1 MGALNRFERRLE
13 EAVEGFFARTF
24 RSGLQPIELA
34 KAVQRYAEDN
44 QHVTEAGVVAPN
56 VYRFR
61 LSERDLERLESFGDR
76 LRRELGE
83 VVVRTAVER
92 GWKLRGPALVR
103 LESDAGVD
111 FGTYQLAGRVEAVDP
126 DDTGAV
132 TTAPPGRDGRV
143 SRLALR
149 IVRGGEAGTEVPLA
163 GTRLVAGRQSDCAVA
178 LDDPTVS
185 RQHAAF
191 VNRAGDW
198 WVVDLE
204 STNGTRV
211 NGTIISE
218 QSLTPG
224 DRVELGD
231 AVVELVDTGG

>member
-34 KAVQRYAEDN
+34 KALQRYAEDN
-44 QHVTEAGVVAPN
+44 QHVTENGVVVPN
-56 VYRFR
+56 LYRFL
-61 LSERDLERLESFGDR
+61 LSERDLERLETFGDR

-83 VVVRTAVER
+83 VVVRTAAER
-92 GWKLRGPALVR
+92 GWNLQGPGLVR
-103 LESDAGVD
+103 FEPGPDVAY
-111 FGTYQLAGRVEAVDP
+111 GTYQLAGRVETVDP
-126 DDTGAV
+126 DATGAV
-132 TTAPPGRDGRV
+132 TTAPPGRDGRA
-143 SRLALR
+143 SRLVLR
-149 IVRGGEAGTEVPLA
+149 VLRGGEAGAEVPLA
-163 GTRLVAGRQSDCAVA
+163 GPRLVAGRRSDCAIP

-185 RQHAAF
+185 REHAAF

-211 NGTIISE
+211 NGTIVSE
-218 QSLTPG
+218 QSIAAG